1 MVHVHEPRELSLN
14 DLILR
19 GGLVFDGRGKPGNV
33 RDVRVR
39 AGRIESISKTALS
52 GERVVDCTGKWVVP
66 GFIDCHTH
74 YDAEIELAPALGES
88 LRHGVT
94 TILLG
99 SCSLS
104 LAIGE
109 PDDLADLFCRV
120 EAIPDE
126 HVRPLLHAKKTWKGH
141 RDYFEH
147 LDSLALGPNVASFVG
162 HSAVRAHVMGI
173 ARSLNAKI
181 VPVRIELAAMENILE
196 DALDAGWLGLSVQT
210 LPWDKVGGERDI
222 RSRPLPSTFAKWS
235 EYRRLTKI
243 LRARDRILQGVPSPT
258 RPLSSL
264 LFFIE
269 SSGIVR
275 KRLKTT
281 LISMMD
287 LRAMRSTRVLTTI
300 MARAFNALFDA
311 DFRWQALPEV
321 FDLWAD
327 GLDLVVFEEF
337 GAGAAA
343 LHFAEHR
350 DRVALLRDPEYRARF
365 RKEWT
370 DKYLPKFFHR
380 DLSESLV
387 LACPNPSLV
396 GKSFTDIARDR
407 GRDAI
412 DTFLDLVADFGTK
425 LRWYTVMANDR
436 PDVIKKMVSS
446 PDVLI
451 GFSDA
456 GAHLRQMAHYNFP
469 LRMLRLVRDSQKR
482 GEGFMSIERAVQ
494 RLTGEMATWL
504 GIDAGTIEIGKRAD
518 VVVIDPEALD
528 EDLERA
534 VEAPMEC
541 FTGFSRMVRRND
553 RAVKLVMVGGRIAF
567 EDARASDLLGKE
579 KLGTVLRV

>member
-1 MVHVHEPRELSLN
+1 MGVRYDKVLS
-14 DLILR
+14 
-19 GGLVFDGRGKPGNV
+19 GGLVFDGRGRPADV
-33 RDVRVR
+33 RDVGIVGDRVAAISR
-39 AGRIESISKTALS
+39 EPLLGTERI
-52 GERVVDCTGKWVVP
+52 DCRGSWVVP

-74 YDAEIELAPALGES
+74 YDAEVEVGPGLVES
-88 LRHGVT
+88 VRHGVT
-94 TILLG
+94 TVLLG

-126 HVRPLLHAKKTWKGH
+126 HVRPLLRATKTWAGH
-141 RDYFEH
+141 RDYFQH
-147 LDSLALGPNVASFVG
+147 LDSLALGPNITSFVG

-173 ARSLNAKI
+173 ARSLKRSI
-181 VPVRIELAAMENILE
+181 VPERVEIAAMQSILE

-210 LPWDKVGGERDI
+210 LPWDKVGGDRDI
-222 RSRPLPSTFAKWS
+222 RSRALPSTYAHWS
-235 EYRRLTKI
+235 EYRHLTRI
-243 LRARDRILQGVPSPT
+243 LRERGRILQAVPSPT

-269 SSGIVR
+269 SAGIVR

-287 LRAMRSTRVLTTI
+287 LRASRIVRHFTSA
-300 MARAFNALFDA
+300 MARLFNACFDA
-311 DFRWQALPEV
+311 DFRWQALPEL

-343 LHFAEHR
+343 LHLADYSKRTE
-350 DRVALLRDPEYRARF
+350 LLRDPEYRDRF
-365 RKEWT
+365 RRDWT
-370 DKYLPKFFHR
+370 DKYMPKFFHR

-387 LACPNPSLV
+387 LACPDASIV
-396 GKSFTDIARDR
+396 GKSFTEIARER
-407 GRDAI
+407 GHDPI
-412 DTFLDLVADFGTK
+412 DTFLDLVAEHGPR

-436 PDVIKKMVSS
+436 PEVIREMVAS

-469 LRMLRLVRDSQKR
+469 LRMLRLARDS
-482 GEGFMSIERAVQ
+482 GVMSIERAVH
-494 RLTGEMATWL
+494 RLTGEIGDWL
-504 GIDAGTIEIGKRAD
+504 GIDAGTLEVGKRAD

-528 EDLERA
+528 AELDGA
-534 VEAPMEC
+534 VEAPME
-541 FTGFSRMVRRND
+541 GFAGFMRMVRRND
-553 RAVKLVMVGGRIAF
+553 RAVRHVFVGGEEAF
-567 EDARASDLLGKE
+567 AHGTPSP
-579 KLGTVLRV
+579 KLGQHKLGRVLRAVS

>member
-1 MVHVHEPRELSLN
+1 MTALN
-14 DLILR
+14 DVVLR
-19 GGLVFDGRGKPGNV
+19 GGLVFDGRGRPADV
-33 RDVRVR
+33 RDVLVR
-39 AGRIESISKTALS
+39 DGRIATLSKTPLPAC
-52 GERVVDCTGKWVVP
+52 GVDIDCRGKWVVP

-74 YDAEIELAPALGES
+74 YDAEIELAPALSES

-126 HVRPLLHAKKTWKGH
+126 HVRPLLHAKKTWNDH
-141 RDYFEH
+141 REYFDH
-147 LDSLALGPNVASFVG
+147 LDALALGPNVASFVG

-173 ARSLNAKI
+173 ARSVKKGI
-181 VPVRIELAAMENILE
+181 VPERIELAAMEHILE

-210 LPWDKVGGERDI
+210 LPWDKVGGDRDI
-222 RSRPLPSTFAKWS
+222 RSRPLPSTYAKWS

-264 LFFIE
+264 MFFIE
-269 SSGIVR
+269 STGIVR

-287 LRAMRSTRVLTTI
+287 LRATRATRVLTSI
-300 MARAFNALFDA
+300 LARTFNAMFDA

-343 LHFAEHR
+343 LHFAEHEE
-350 DRVALLRDPEYRARF
+350 RVGLLRDPEYRARF
-365 RKEWT
+365 RREWT

-387 LACPNPSLV
+387 LACPDATLV
-396 GKSFTDIARDR
+396 GKSFTDIAKDR
-407 GRDAI
+407 GHDAI
-412 DTFLDLVADFGTK
+412 DTFLDLVADHGTK
-425 LRWYTVMANDR
+425 LRWYTIMANDR
-436 PDVIKKMVSS
+436 PDVIRKMVSS

-469 LRMLRLVRDSQKR
+469 LRMLRLVRDAEKR
-482 GEGFMSIERAVQ
+482 GEGFMSTARAVH

-504 GIDAGTIEIGKRAD
+504 GIDAGTIEVGKRAD
-518 VVVIDPEALD
+518 VVVVDPEALD
-528 EDLERA
+528 DDLERA
-534 VEAPMEC
+534 IEAPMEC

-553 RAVKLVMVGGRIAF
+553 RAVKLVMVGGRVAF
-567 EDARASDLLGKE
+567 RDGAPSDVLGRE
-579 KLGTVLRV
+579 KLGSVLRAT

>member
-1 MVHVHEPRELSLN
+1 VHDVV
-14 DLILR
+14 LR
-19 GGLVFDGRGKPGNV
+19 GGLVFDGRGRPAAI
-33 RDVRVR
+33 RDVGIDGERV
-39 AGRIESISKTALS
+39 AAISKIPLEGA
-52 GERVVDCTGKWVVP
+52 RVVDCRGKWVVP

-74 YDAEIELAPALGES
+74 YDAEIELAPELGES

-94 TILLG
+94 TVLLG

-126 HVRPLLHAKKTWKGH
+126 YVRPLLHAKKTWTGH
-141 RDYFEH
+141 RDYYDH

-173 ARSLNAKI
+173 ARSLNRKV
-181 VPVRIELAAMENILE
+181 VPERVELRAMETLLE
-196 DALDAGWLGLSVQT
+196 EALDAGWLGLSVQT
-210 LPWDKVGGERDI
+210 LPWDKVGGDRDI

-235 EYRRLTKI
+235 EYRRLTRI
-243 LRARDRILQGVPSPT
+243 LRERGRILQGVPSPT

-269 SSGIVR
+269 STGIVR

-287 LRAMRSTRVLTTI
+287 LRASRTVRHFTTAL
-300 MARAFNALFDA
+300 ARIFNACFDA
-311 DFRWQALPEV
+311 DFRWQALPEL

-327 GLDLVVFEEF
+327 GIDLVVFEEF

-343 LHFAEHR
+343 LHLAEHAR
-350 DRVALLRDPEYRARF
+350 RATLLREPEFRASF
-365 RKEWT
+365 RKDWT
-370 DKYLPKFFHR
+370 DRYAPKFFHR
-380 DLSESLV
+380 DLAESLV
-387 LACPNPSLV
+387 LRAPDASLV
-396 GKSFTDIARDR
+396 GKSFAEIAKVR
-407 GRDAI
+407 GHDAV
-412 DTFLDLVADFGTK
+412 DTFLDLVAEHGTK
-425 LRWYTVMANDR
+425 LRWYTIMANDR
-436 PDVIKKMVSS
+436 PEVVREMVNN

-469 LRMLRLVRDSQKR
+469 LRMLRLARDSKI
-482 GEGFMSIERAVQ
+482 MSIERAVH
-494 RLTGEMATWL
+494 RVTGEIAEWL
-504 GIDAGTIEIGKRAD
+504 GLDAGTIALGKRAD
-518 VVVIDPEALD
+518 VVVLDPDALD
-528 EDLERA
+528 DELDKA

-541 FTGFSRMVRRND
+541 FAGFSRMVRRND
-553 RAVKLVMVGGRIAF
+553 RAVKLVMVGGQVAF
-567 EDARASDLLGKE
+567 SDGARSDVLGKQ
-579 KLGTVLRV
+579 KLGRVLRA